1 MHILLTITPPFTGKH
16 FTFDRPF
23 MRRLLL
29 SACLGCLFSGVLI
42 AQSNFGTVRGVVY
55 KKNTGEPL
63 IFLNIVLEG
72 TTYGASTDINGFFT
86 ISRVPPGS
94 YTLKASSLGFETYTE
109 KITVEA
115 GKTLNKKIYMT
126 PKAIEIDVF
135 DVTAEKENRKQEVN
149 TGVTKVTP
157 EDIRRLPSLGGE
169 PDLAQYLQVLPGV
182 VFTGDQGG
190 QLYIR
195 GGTPVQNKVIL
206 DGMIIYNPFHS
217 IGLYSVFDTEIIRN
231 ADVYSGGYNAQYGSR
246 ISSVMDITTRDG
258 NQKRHGG
265 RFSLNTFTAKLQ
277 LEGPIKRMTE
287 ESRAS
292 ASYLIS
298 GRSSFLP
305 YSSKVLYPY
314 TENGRNGVPFGF
326 NDLYGKFSVNAG
338 NGSRVGLFG
347 FAFTDRASFQ
357 NVTDVSWNQFGGGT
371 NFSLIPGSANV
382 KIDGNFGYSYYKITM
397 EEPLVKPRSST
408 VNGFNFGLN
417 FTNYFSK
424 DKLMYGLEAIGFSTI
439 FDFFNSAGRRIDQT
453 ENTTELAAYV
463 RYRMNRGI
471 FVVDPGFRIHYY
483 ASLGE
488 ISPEPRLAV
497 KCNVS
502 ERFRIKA
509 SGGMYAQNLI
519 AANSDRDVVNFFY
532 GFLSGSDNL
541 PETFRGREVTTRLQ
555 KAQHAIAGFEVDILD
570 ELTLNLEGYY
580 KNFSALTNLNRD
592 KLFEDNANNAD
603 KPDYLKKDYIREV
616 GYSAGADFNLKYEK
630 DRLYLWAVYS
640 LLYTQRQDEFRRYV
654 PVFDRRHNINLVG
667 SYRLGKKKE
676 WEVNARWNF
685 GSGFPFTQTQGF
697 FEKLPFQD
705 GGIGLD
711 YVSQNGE
718 LGILLGPVNE
728 GRLPTYHRLD
738 LGARWLKQLKEN
750 LRLEVNVTV
759 TNVYD
764 RRNIFYINRVTFQR
778 VNQLPIIP
786 SLGLSLAF

>member
-1 MHILLTITPPFTGKH
+1 MAGISTKLWLTFVAFSMKKILLI
-16 FTFDRPF
+16 
-23 MRRLLL
+23 
-29 SACLGCLFSGVLI
+29 ACLGFLVQPMLWGQSG
-42 AQSNFGTVRGVVY
+42 FGTVRGVVY
-55 KKNTGEPL
+55 NQKTGEPL

-86 ISRVPPGS
+86 ISRVPAGT
-94 YTLKASSLGFETYTE
+94 YTLKATSLGFEPYTE
-109 KITVEA
+109 RITVEA

-338 NGSRVGLFG
+338 NGSRVGIFG

-371 NFSLIPGSANV
+371 NFSLIPGTANV

-488 ISPEPRLAV
+488 VSPEPRLAV

-509 SGGMYAQNLI
+509 SGGLYAQNLI

-541 PETFRGREVTTRLQ
+541 PETFRGREVATRLQ
-555 KAQHAIAGFEVDILD
+555 KAQHVIGGFEVDISN

-603 KPDYLKKDYIREV
+603 KPDFLKKDYIREV

-640 LLYTQRQDEFRRYV
+640 LLYTQREDEFRRYV

-697 FEKLPFQD
+697 FEKLPFQE

-718 LGILLGPVNE
+718 LGILLGPINE

-738 LGARWLKQLKEN
+738 LGVRWLKQLKEN